1 MSVQE
6 YLELI
11 AAITAAILGLL
22 ALGAKLVYKPIK
34 RSLEVFIDERLRPIE
49 DTLMELKP
57 NGGSSVA
64 DRIVRLEER
73 QSGIGQRLDD
83 VYDLVKLIATKE

>member
-1 MSVQE
+1 MSAQE

-11 AAITAAILGLL
+11 AAISAAVLGVL
-22 ALGAKLVYKPIK
+22 ALGAKLIYKPLK

-49 DTLMELKP
+49 DILMELKP

-83 VYDLVKLIATKE
+83 VYDIVKLIATKE

>member
-1 MSVQE
+1 MSAQE
-6 YLELI
+6 YLELV
-11 AAITAAILGLL
+11 AAISAAVLGVL
-22 ALGAKLVYKPIK
+22 ALGGKLIYKPLK

-49 DTLMELKP
+49 DVLMELRP

>member
-1 MSVQE
+1 ME
-6 YLELI
+6 YAQLV
-11 AAITAAILGLL
+11 AAVSGAILGVL
-22 ALGAKLVYKPIK
+22 ALGGRIVYKPLK
-34 RSLEVFIDERLRPIE
+34 KSLEVFIDQRLRPIE
-49 DTLMELKP
+49 DTLLELKP

-83 VYDLVKLIATKE
+83 VYDIVKAIATKE

>member
-1 MSVQE
+1 MSAQE

-11 AAITAAILGLL
+11 AAISAAVLGVL
-22 ALGAKLVYKPIK
+22 AVGAKLVYKPLK

-49 DTLMELKP
+49 DVLMELKP

>member
-1 MSVQE
+1 MSAQE

-11 AAITAAILGLL
+11 AAISAAVLGIL
-22 ALGAKLVYKPIK
+22 ALGAKLVYKPLK

-49 DTLMELKP
+49 DVLMELKP

>member
-1 MSVQE
+1 MV
-6 YLELI
+6 
-11 AAITAAILGLL
+11 AAVCAALLGVLS
-22 ALGAKLVYKPIK
+22 LGAKMVYKPLK
-34 RSLEVFIDERLRPIE
+34 KSLEVFIDSRLRPIE
-49 DTLMELKP
+49 DTLLELKP

-83 VYDLVKLIATKE
+83 VYDLVKVIAAKE

>member
-1 MSVQE
+1 MSAQE

-11 AAITAAILGLL
+11 AAISAAVLGIL
-22 ALGAKLVYKPIK
+22 AVGAKLIYKPLK

-49 DTLMELKP
+49 DILMELKP

-64 DRIVRLEER
+64 DRVVRLEER

>member
-1 MSVQE
+1 MSAQE

-11 AAITAAILGLL
+11 AAISAAVLGVL
-22 ALGAKLVYKPIK
+22 AIGAKLVYKPLR

-49 DTLMELKP
+49 DVLMELKP

>member
-1 MSVQE
+1 MSAQE
-6 YLELI
+6 YLELV
-11 AAITAAILGLL
+11 AAISAAVLGLL
-22 ALGAKLVYKPIK
+22 ALGGKLIYKPLK

-49 DTLMELKP
+49 DVLMELKP

>member
-1 MSVQE
+1 MSAQQ

-11 AAITAAILGLL
+11 AAISAAILGIL
-22 ALGAKLVYKPIK
+22 AVGAKVIYKPLK
-34 RSLEVFIDERLRPIE
+34 RNLEIFIDERLRPIE
-49 DTLMELKP
+49 DVLMELKP

-83 VYDLVKLIATKE
+83 VYDLVKVIAAKE

>member
-1 MSVQE
+1 MSAQE

-11 AAITAAILGLL
+11 AAISAAVLGVL
-22 ALGAKLVYKPIK
+22 AVGGKLIYKPLK
-34 RSLEVFIDERLRPIE
+34 RSLQVFIDERLRPIE
-49 DTLMELKP
+49 DVLMELKP

>member
-1 MSVQE
+1 MTFYE
-6 YLELI
+6 YAQLV
-11 AAITAAILGLL
+11 AAVSGAIFGVL
-22 ALGAKLVYKPIK
+22 ALGGTLVYKPLK
-34 RSLEVFIDERLRPIE
+34 KSLEVFIDQRLRPIE
-49 DTLMELKP
+49 DTLLELKP

>member
-1 MSVQE
+1 MSVQD
-6 YLELI
+6 YFQLV
-11 AAITAAILGLL
+11 ATVTAAILGVL
-22 ALGAKLVYKPIK
+22 AVGGKLIYKPLR
-34 RSLEVFIDERLRPIE
+34 RSLENLIDERLRPIE
-49 DTLMELKP
+49 DVLMELKP

-83 VYDLVKLIATKE
+83 VYDLVKAIAVKE

>member
-1 MSVQE
+1 MSAQQ
-6 YLELI
+6 YFELI
-11 AAITAAILGLL
+11 AASTAAILGIL
-22 ALGAKLVYKPIK
+22 AVGAKVIYKPLK
-34 RSLEVFIDERLRPIE
+34 RSLENMLDDRLRPIE
-49 DTLMELKP
+49 DTLLELKP

-83 VYDLVKLIATKE
+83 VYDLVKVIAAKE

>member
-1 MSVQE
+1 MSAQQ

-11 AAITAAILGLL
+11 AAISAAVLGIL
-22 ALGAKLVYKPIK
+22 AVGAKVIYKPLK
-34 RSLEVFIDERLRPIE
+34 RSLEIFIDERLRPIE
-49 DTLMELKP
+49 DVLMELKP

-83 VYDLVKLIATKE
+83 VYDLVKVIAAKE

>member
-1 MSVQE
+1 MTFYE
-6 YLELI
+6 YAQFV
-11 AAITAAILGLL
+11 AAVTGAILGVL
-22 ALGAKLVYKPIK
+22 ALGGRLIYKPLK
-34 RSLEVFIDERLRPIE
+34 KSLEVFIDQRLRPIE
-49 DTLMELKP
+49 DTLLELKP

-83 VYDLVKLIATKE
+83 VYDLVKAIATKE

>member
-1 MSVQE
+1 MSAQE

-11 AAITAAILGLL
+11 AAISAAVLGVL
-22 ALGAKLVYKPIK
+22 ALGAKLIYKPLK

-49 DTLMELKP
+49 DILMELKP

>member
-1 MSVQE
+1 MTALE
-6 YLELI
+6 YAQLI
-11 AAITAAILGLL
+11 ATTTAAFLGIL
-22 ALGAKLVYKPIK
+22 ALGAKVIYKPLK
-34 RSLEVFIDERLRPIE
+34 KSLEVFIDARLRPLE
-49 DTLMELKP
+49 DTLLELKP
-57 NGGSSVA
+57 NGGSSLA

>member
-1 MSVQE
+1 MSAQE

-11 AAITAAILGLL
+11 AAISAAVLGVL
-22 ALGAKLVYKPIK
+22 ALGAKLVYKPLK

-49 DTLMELKP
+49 DVLMELKP

>member
-1 MSVQE
+1 MTVQQ

-11 AAITAAILGLL
+11 AAISAALLGIL
-22 ALGAKLVYKPIK
+22 AVGAKVIYKPLK
-34 RSLEVFIDERLRPIE
+34 KSLEVFIDERLRPIE
-49 DTLMELKP
+49 DVLMELKP

-83 VYDLVKLIATKE
+83 VYDLVKVIAAKE

>member
-22 ALGAKLVYKPIK
+22 ALGAKLVYKPLK

>member
-1 MSVQE
+1 MSAQE

-11 AAITAAILGLL
+11 AAISAAVLGVL
-22 ALGAKLVYKPIK
+22 ALGAKLIYKPLR

-49 DTLMELKP
+49 DILMELKP

>member
-1 MSVQE
+1 MDFQQ
-6 YLELI
+6 YLELV
-11 AAITAAILGLL
+11 AAISAAVLGIL
-22 ALGAKLVYKPIK
+22 AVGAKLIYKPLK

-49 DTLMELKP
+49 DVLMELKP

>member
-1 MSVQE
+1 MSAQE

-11 AAITAAILGLL
+11 AAISAAVLGVL
-22 ALGAKLVYKPIK
+22 ALGAKLVYKPLK

-49 DTLMELKP
+49 DVLMELRP

>member
-1 MSVQE
+1 MSAQE

-11 AAITAAILGLL
+11 AAISAAVLGIL
-22 ALGAKLVYKPIK
+22 AVGAKLIYKPLK

-49 DTLMELKP
+49 DILMELKP

>member
-11 AAITAAILGLL
+11 VAITAALLGLL
-22 ALGAKLVYKPIK
+22 ALGAKLVYKPLK
-34 RSLEVFIDERLRPIE
+34 RTLEFFIDERLRPIE

-83 VYDLVKLIATKE
+83 VYDLVKVIAAKE

>member
-1 MSVQE
+1 MSAQE

-11 AAITAAILGLL
+11 AAISAAVLGVL
-22 ALGAKLVYKPIK
+22 AIGAKLVYKPLK

-49 DTLMELKP
+49 DVLMELRP

>member
-1 MSVQE
+1 MSAQE

-11 AAITAAILGLL
+11 AAISAAVLGVL
-22 ALGAKLVYKPIK
+22 ALGAKLVYKPLR

-49 DTLMELKP
+49 DVLMELRP

>member
-1 MSVQE
+1 MPVQE
-6 YLELI
+6 YFQLV
-11 AAITAAILGLL
+11 ATITAAILGVL
-22 ALGAKLVYKPIK
+22 AVGGKLIYKPLR
-34 RSLEVFIDERLRPIE
+34 RSLENLIDERLRPIE
-49 DTLMELKP
+49 DVLMELKP

-83 VYDLVKLIATKE
+83 VYDLVKAIAVKE

>member
-1 MSVQE
+1 MSAQE
-6 YLELI
+6 YLELV
-11 AAITAAILGLL
+11 AAISAAVLGVL
-22 ALGAKLVYKPIK
+22 ALGAKLVYKPLK

-49 DTLMELKP
+49 DVLMELRP

-83 VYDLVKLIATKE
+83 VYDLVKAIATKE

>member
-1 MSVQE
+1 MSAQE
-6 YLELI
+6 YLELV
-11 AAITAAILGLL
+11 AAISAAVLGVL
-22 ALGAKLVYKPIK
+22 ALGGKLIYKPLK

-49 DTLMELKP
+49 DVLMELKP

>member
-1 MSVQE
+1 MTVYE
-6 YLELI
+6 Y
-11 AAITAAILGLL
+11 AQVVGAVCGAILSVL
-22 ALGAKLVYKPIK
+22 ALGGTLIYKPLK
-34 RSLEVFIDERLRPIE
+34 KSLEVFIDQRLRPIE
-49 DTLMELKP
+49 DTLLELKP

>member
-1 MSVQE
+1 MMLQE
-6 YLELI
+6 YAQLVASITGALI
-11 AAITAAILGLL
+11 GVL
-22 ALGAKLVYKPIK
+22 ALGGMLVYKPLK
-34 RSLEVFIDERLRPIE
+34 KNLEVFIDKRLRPIE
-49 DTLMELKP
+49 DTLLELKP

-83 VYDLVKLIATKE
+83 VYDLVKVIAAKE